1 MREGRVAGEAKKGK
15 KANCTA
21 QQIEK
26 RSGGRRES
34 EKDCVFHVRE
44 HSSGHAWM
52 QGTLSL

>member
-15 KANCTA
+15 KANSTA

-34 EKDCVFHVRE
+34 EKDFHVRE

-52 QGTLSL
+52 QGTLNL